1 MKHINRI
8 RGGMFGAACGDSL
21 NKCLKYSSNKEK
33 YKKIV
38 TV

>member
-21 NKCLKYSSNKEK
+21 NKCLKYSPNKEK
-33 YKKIV
+33 YKKKL
-38 TV
+38 